1 MKRYFKI
8 LLMVTLSSTILIA
21 CTEEEEVK
29 TPTGPTYTTLASYEV
44 KLLGGQTNN
53 TLGSFYSTSE
63 DSIYFT
69 TGAGLTINQ
78 PKIDFIYYFGS
89 QTNDSSVIASPKDA
103 VFNNPDDQN
112 PHKTVKTWTVK
123 NNTLFL
129 KLNTTAAAFINMTN
143 DSLLINEL
151 DSNVTATKITKLKV
165 GDVVGFKTAAGKLG
179 AYHVRAINNTD
190 AISRAITVDVKVQE

>member
-1 MKRYFKI
+1 MI
-8 LLMVTLSSTILIA
+8 SLSSSMLVA
-21 CTEEEEVK
+21 CTEEEDSK
-29 TPTGPTYTTLASYEV
+29 TPTGPVYTTLASYEL
-44 KLLGGQTNN
+44 KLLGAQTNSS
-53 TLGSFYSTSE
+53 LGSFYSTSE

-69 TGAGLTINQ
+69 AGAGLIINQ

-103 VFNNPDDQN
+103 EFNKTDDQN
-112 PHKTVKTWTVK
+112 PHKSIKSWTNK

-129 KLNTTAAAFINMTN
+129 KLNTSASAFFNMTN

-165 GDVVGFKTAAGKLG
+165 GDVVGFKTVTGKLG
-179 AYHVRAINNTD
+179 AYHVRAINNVD